1 MTKEKAVQIANL
13 LYKLEDIE
21 LFEDEL
27 RQFLESTEDSPE
39 DLDTE
44 LLKIVAKYKEKLK
57 AQLEE
62 M

>member
-1 MTKEKAVQIANL
+1 MTREKAVQIANL
-13 LYKLEDIE
+13 VYKLEDIE

-27 RQFLESTEDSPE
+27 RQFLESTENSPE
-39 DLDTE
+39 DLDAE

>member
-1 MTKEKAVQIANL
+1 MTREKAVQIANL

-27 RQFLESTEDSPE
+27 QQFLKSTENSTED
-39 DLDTE
+39 LDAE